1 MLCCGGDEDLKLMH
15 LAFTLTPVVFLGI
28 VWIWVLRLS
37 TEVLRR
43 RGCPPVEHKAVR
55 EWQRELQRE
64 WQRVMEVSHFISKLS
79 LFMYN
84 AG

>member
-43 RGCPPVEHKAVR
+43 RGMPTCGAQGS
-55 EWQRELQRE
+55 QRMAEGIAERMAEGDGSQPLYFQT
-64 WQRVMEVSHFISKLS
+64 LS
-79 LFMYN
+79 VHV
-84 AG
+84 